1 MVVLDEDFGTGL
13 TLVEGNGGV
22 RLSPVSVPEHAPRDW
37 RSQCERERARA
48 DAAEARAE
56 ELRWAEVAARSDGG
70 SWKSRFKAC
79 RRRLSEAVEE
89 TKEARRTARDVPSL
103 QAEVARLE
111 TLLSEA
117 GIASAFDTAGAL
129 RKENARLRK
138 ALAASKAREGATGP
152 WPAPPR
158 RRTVLEPSPDQKETV
173 RSLRTE
179 LRRLDK
185 EVVRRDKEK
194 LKARLAKLRAAGA
207 MLSKLPSDEAAQ
219 LRAALRRS
227 RRQKTTM
234 NVLRKQNA
242 RLRRTV
248 RKLET
253 RKAAL
258 AVQPAKLRAIRKALE
273 SELAGLRAV
282 RKTLSKSLSVAD
294 ADLRRALR
302 RSRRQKAT
310 IKSLSR
316 ENARL
321 RKGAKTSRNRI
332 ETLEVQLER
341 LRATGAVLSRALYG
355 RKSEQQDKPG
365 SEHKRGQQRG
375 APGHGRTQRP
385 RLDERTEEHNPPPD
399 ACVCGRC
406 GQPYAPNGAEEST
419 LVEIEVKA
427 YKRVIRRP
435 RWRRTCECASSPM
448 EVSAPPV
455 PRLFPRTL
463 YGTSFWARFLFEHC
477 ACFRPVHRVAAWMS
491 AQGLTVSPGT
501 LADSLKRFVPLL
513 EPLAEAILAHQN
525 KAALRHADETSWR
538 VQELRGEDRSSRA
551 WLWVSVSNDAV
562 SFHIDPSRSAEA
574 AQKLFGDALLD
585 TVIVCDRYSA
595 YKRLARLREGK
606 VTLAFCWSHMRCDFV
621 ECAAGQVR
629 LTDWCQGWIERI
641 ASIYRLNEARLA
653 HYDPVIK
660 RQTPAFDAAQGALKE
675 ALDGLFAE
683 AAREL
688 VGLPDQARQGR
699 ALRSLL
705 NHREGLSVFVD
716 RPQVPLDNNRAE
728 RLLRGPAIGRR
739 LSFGSDSEDG
749 ARFTAI
755 MYSVVGT
762 LSMNG
767 IDILSWLDTWLAAC
781 AGERSQTTGRP
792 VAVAA
797 MVDERG
803 AQART
808 HGAGVT
814 GAIECRYYGR
824 DFTAGEMAL
833 LRALI
838 AGPPPLN
845 RHMLSKEFC
854 RRIGWFKPDGGL
866 KDMMARVAMLAMHRD
881 ALIALPAPQGRQ
893 NRPRPIVFG
902 PDTEAPLFPAPTTLD
917 EVRPLDLRPVVRGTR
932 ESKLWNEFVAR
943 YHYLGYKTLV
953 GAQMR
958 YAVHDRDGWPLA
970 MLGFSTAAWK
980 LAPRDNFIGWTRQKR
995 EKNLPFVVDNPR
1007 FLILPWI
1014 NIPNL
1019 GSHIL
1024 AFIRRR
1030 LPDDWTERY
1039 NTTPVLIETFV
1050 ETPRYTGAVYRA
1062 SGWTRVGT
1070 TQGRG
1075 RYDRDR
1081 QSDKPK
1087 KDVWLRPLR
1096 RDWKRTL
1103 NR

>member
-1 MVVLDEDFGTGL
+1 M
-13 TLVEGNGGV
+13 
-22 RLSPVSVPEHAPRDW
+22 
-37 RSQCERERARA
+37 
-48 DAAEARAE
+48 
-56 ELRWAEVAARSDGG
+56 AARSDGG

-185 EVVRRDKEK
+185 EVVRRDKENARLNTRLDQEKERTERIRETAKKLSSESLRLHREVRILGDSEARARSLSDEVFWLRHALEVSKAGKEK
-194 LKARLAKLRAAGA
+194 LKARLAK
-207 MLSKLPSDEAAQ
+207 
-219 LRAALRRS
+219 
-227 RRQKTTM
+227 
-234 NVLRKQNA
+234 
-242 RLRRTV
+242 
-248 RKLET
+248 
-253 RKAAL
+253 
-258 AVQPAKLRAIRKALE
+258 
-273 SELAGLRAV
+273 LRAV

-385 RLDERTEEHNPPPD
+385 GLDERTEEHNPPPD

-435 RWRRTCECASSPM
+435 RWRRTCACASSPM

-538 VQELRGEDRSSRA
+538 IQELRGEDRSSRA

-606 VTLAFCWSHMRCDFV
+606 VTLAFCWSHMRRDFV

-629 LTDWCQGWIERI
+629 LTDWRQGWIERI

-688 VGLPDQARQGR
+688 AGLPDQARQGR

-728 RLLRGPAIGRR
+728 RFLRGPAIGRR

-781 AGERSQTTGRP
+781 AENDRK
-792 VAVAA
+792 
-797 MVDERG
+797 
-803 AQART
+803 
-808 HGAGVT
+808 
-814 GAIECRYYGR
+814 
-824 DFTAGEMAL
+824 
-833 LRALI
+833 
-838 AGPPPLN
+838 PPDD
-845 RHMLSKEFC
+845 LSP
-854 RRIGWFKPDGGL
+854 W
-866 KDMMARVAMLAMHRD
+866 
-881 ALIALPAPQGRQ
+881 
-893 NRPRPIVFG
+893 
-902 PDTEAPLFPAPTTLD
+902 
-917 EVRPLDLRPVVRGTR
+917 
-932 ESKLWNEFVAR
+932 
-943 YHYLGYKTLV
+943 
-953 GAQMR
+953 
-958 YAVHDRDGWPLA
+958 
-970 MLGFSTAAWK
+970 
-980 LAPRDNFIGWTRQKR
+980 
-995 EKNLPFVVDNPR
+995 
-1007 FLILPWI
+1007 LPW
-1014 NIPNL
+1014 
-1019 GSHIL
+1019 SMSEE
-1024 AFIRRR
+1024 RRR
-1030 LPDDWTERY
+1030 ELMAP
-1039 NTTPVLIETFV
+1039 
-1050 ETPRYTGAVYRA
+1050 A
-1062 SGWTRVGT
+1062 
-1070 TQGRG
+1070 
-1075 RYDRDR
+1075 
-1081 QSDKPK
+1081 
-1087 KDVWLRPLR
+1087 
-1096 RDWKRTL
+1096 
-1103 NR
+1103 

>member
-13 TLVEGNGGV
+13 TRVEGNGGV
-22 RLSPVSVPEHAPRDW
+22 RLSPVSVPERAPRDW

-185 EVVRRDKEK
+185 EVVRRDKENARLNTRLDQEKERTERIRETAKKLSSESLRLHREVRILGDAEARARSLSDEVFWLRHALEVSKAGKEK

-207 MLSKLPSDEAAQ
+207 TLSKLPFDEAAQ

-227 RRQKTTM
+227 RRQKTTIEA
-234 NVLRKQNA
+234 LRKDNG
-242 RLRRTV
+242 RLRRTM

-258 AVQPAKLRAIRKALE
+258 EVQPAKLRAIRKALE

-385 RLDERTEEHNPPPD
+385 GLDERTEEHNPPPD

-435 RWRRTCECASSPM
+435 R
-448 EVSAPPV
+448 
-455 PRLFPRTL
+455 
-463 YGTSFWARFLFEHC
+463 
-477 ACFRPVHRVAAWMS
+477 
-491 AQGLTVSPGT
+491 
-501 LADSLKRFVPLL
+501 
-513 EPLAEAILAHQN
+513 
-525 KAALRHADETSWR
+525 
-538 VQELRGEDRSSRA
+538 
-551 WLWVSVSNDAV
+551 
-562 SFHIDPSRSAEA
+562 
-574 AQKLFGDALLD
+574 
-585 TVIVCDRYSA
+585 
-595 YKRLARLREGK
+595 
-606 VTLAFCWSHMRCDFV
+606 
-621 ECAAGQVR
+621 
-629 LTDWCQGWIERI
+629 
-641 ASIYRLNEARLA
+641 
-653 HYDPVIK
+653 
-660 RQTPAFDAAQGALKE
+660 
-675 ALDGLFAE
+675 
-683 AAREL
+683 
-688 VGLPDQARQGR
+688 
-699 ALRSLL
+699 
-705 NHREGLSVFVD
+705 
-716 RPQVPLDNNRAE
+716 
-728 RLLRGPAIGRR
+728 
-739 LSFGSDSEDG
+739 
-749 ARFTAI
+749 
-755 MYSVVGT
+755 
-762 LSMNG
+762 
-767 IDILSWLDTWLAAC
+767 
-781 AGERSQTTGRP
+781 
-792 VAVAA
+792 
-797 MVDERG
+797 
-803 AQART
+803 
-808 HGAGVT
+808 
-814 GAIECRYYGR
+814 
-824 DFTAGEMAL
+824 
-833 LRALI
+833 
-838 AGPPPLN
+838 
-845 RHMLSKEFC
+845 
-854 RRIGWFKPDGGL
+854 
-866 KDMMARVAMLAMHRD
+866 
-881 ALIALPAPQGRQ
+881 
-893 NRPRPIVFG
+893 
-902 PDTEAPLFPAPTTLD
+902 
-917 EVRPLDLRPVVRGTR
+917 
-932 ESKLWNEFVAR
+932 
-943 YHYLGYKTLV
+943 
-953 GAQMR
+953 
-958 YAVHDRDGWPLA
+958 
-970 MLGFSTAAWK
+970 
-980 LAPRDNFIGWTRQKR
+980 
-995 EKNLPFVVDNPR
+995 
-1007 FLILPWI
+1007 
-1014 NIPNL
+1014 
-1019 GSHIL
+1019 
-1024 AFIRRR
+1024 
-1030 LPDDWTERY
+1030 
-1039 NTTPVLIETFV
+1039 
-1050 ETPRYTGAVYRA
+1050 
-1062 SGWTRVGT
+1062 
-1070 TQGRG
+1070 
-1075 RYDRDR
+1075 
-1081 QSDKPK
+1081 
-1087 KDVWLRPLR
+1087 
-1096 RDWKRTL
+1096 
-1103 NR
+1103 

>member
-1 MVVLDEDFGTGL
+1 MVVLDEDFGTNL

-22 RLSPVSVPEHAPRDW
+22 RLSPVSAPEHAPRDW

-194 LKARLAKLRAAGA
+194 LKARLVKLWAAGA
-207 MLSKLPSDEAAQ
+207 TLSKLPSDEAAQ

-227 RRQKTTM
+227 RRQKTTIEA
-234 NVLRKQNA
+234 LRKGNG
-242 RLRRTV
+242 RLRRTM

-258 AVQPAKLRAIRKALE
+258 AVQPAKLRAIGKALE

-385 RLDERTEEHNPPPD
+385 GLDERTEEHNPPPD

-435 RWRRTCECASSPM
+435 RWRRTCACASSPM

-606 VTLAFCWSHMRCDFV
+606 VTLAFCWSHMRRDFV

-629 LTDWCQGWIERI
+629 LTGWCQGWIERI

-660 RQTPAFDAAQGALKE
+660 RRTPAFDAAQGALKA

-688 VGLPDQARQGR
+688 AGLPDQARQGR
-699 ALRSLL
+699 ALRALL

-781 AGERSQTTGRP
+781 AENDRKPPDDLSPWLPWSMSGERRR
-792 VAVAA
+792 
-797 MVDERG
+797 EL
-803 AQART
+803 
-808 HGAGVT
+808 
-814 GAIECRYYGR
+814 
-824 DFTAGEMAL
+824 MA
-833 LRALI
+833 
-838 AGPPPLN
+838 
-845 RHMLSKEFC
+845 
-854 RRIGWFKPDGGL
+854 
-866 KDMMARVAMLAMHRD
+866 
-881 ALIALPAPQGRQ
+881 PA
-893 NRPRPIVFG
+893 
-902 PDTEAPLFPAPTTLD
+902 
-917 EVRPLDLRPVVRGTR
+917 
-932 ESKLWNEFVAR
+932 
-943 YHYLGYKTLV
+943 
-953 GAQMR
+953 
-958 YAVHDRDGWPLA
+958 
-970 MLGFSTAAWK
+970 
-980 LAPRDNFIGWTRQKR
+980 
-995 EKNLPFVVDNPR
+995 
-1007 FLILPWI
+1007 
-1014 NIPNL
+1014 
-1019 GSHIL
+1019 
-1024 AFIRRR
+1024 
-1030 LPDDWTERY
+1030 
-1039 NTTPVLIETFV
+1039 
-1050 ETPRYTGAVYRA
+1050 
-1062 SGWTRVGT
+1062 
-1070 TQGRG
+1070 
-1075 RYDRDR
+1075 
-1081 QSDKPK
+1081 
-1087 KDVWLRPLR
+1087 
-1096 RDWKRTL
+1096 
-1103 NR
+1103 